1 MKNKLKKDAI
11 EITSNSKKVD
21 MQLENRIKKILNWQ
35 NKFFKKKVK

>member
-35 NKFFKKKVK
+35 NKFFKKR

>member
-35 NKFFKKKVK
+35 NKFLKKR